1 MNDWAVYRLDYNA
14 NEFLVEKGLSKDQA
28 DALAIKY
35 IERGHHQ
42 HYWVD
47 KQPPMSVDYVDM
59 LSELLR
65 SGSSLRMSLQVLLNQ
80 GAKADQCIDALT
92 KCTSVSLEE
101 CKKMVDDLTN
111 DQTREF

>member
-28 DALAIKY
+28 DALATTY

-47 KQPPMSVDYVDM
+47 KQPPTRIDYVGM
-59 LSELLR
+59 LSEMLR
-65 SGSSLRMSLQVLLNQ
+65 GGSGIKMSLQVLLTQ
-80 GAKADQCIDALT
+80 GATAGECLCALT
-92 KCTSVSLEE
+92 ECTNMSQEE
-101 CKKMVDDLTN
+101 CKKMVDLID
-111 DQTREF
+111 DQTNEM